1 MSISRGYTKGA
12 FDDCYLSVIKTFS
25 KEGILVI
32 IIYIFFHLQFR
43 EKNGKKFP
51 LESIH
56 RDKLMACPGTID
68 LI

>member
-32 IIYIFFHLQFR
+32 IIYIFFSSAVQG
-43 EKNGKKFP
+43 KNGKKFS
-51 LESIH
+51 LESKH